1 MERGISWEDR
11 IKGAYASLRP
21 SEQKVASFFLAH
33 AGELESLTIG
43 ELASAAGVSE
53 PTVIRCV
60 RGLGYR
66 GYRAFKGALRGREAG
81 EESSFDHLGGF
92 SLRPWD
98 RREDLPLTAVGTH
111 LEQAARTLA
120 SARLIDLYSVEN
132 SCAPASDLLTKLTY
146 LGLRCRFCTD
156 AYLQQISAAHLGK
169 GDVAVAFS
177 RSGRSVDTVKALRLA
192 KKAGAATIAVT
203 GERTALLSRYADLTL
218 SVGGGAQTVYGNAIF
233 SRVAD
238 LAVVDM
244 LYMGIILSD
253 YERFSRNLDR
263 SGQVIA
269 DRGYAQT

>member
-66 GYRAFKGALRGREAG
+66 GYRAFKGALRGWEAG
-81 EESSFDHLGGF
+81 EESAFDHLGGF

-98 RREDLPLTAVGTH
+98 RMENLPLKAVGTQREA
-111 LEQAARTLA
+111 LEDVLKSVSPDSLAQAAQTLA

-156 AYLQQISAAHLGK
+156 A
-169 GDVAVAFS
+169 
-177 RSGRSVDTVKALRLA
+177 
-192 KKAGAATIAVT
+192 
-203 GERTALLSRYADLTL
+203 
-218 SVGGGAQTVYGNAIF
+218 
-233 SRVAD
+233 
-238 LAVVDM
+238 
-244 LYMGIILSD
+244 
-253 YERFSRNLDR
+253 
-263 SGQVIA
+263 
-269 DRGYAQT
+269 

>member
-21 SEQKVASFFLAH
+21 SEQKVASFFLDH

-98 RREDLPLTAVGTH
+98 RMEDLPLKAVGT
-111 LEQAARTLA
+111 QR
-120 SARLIDLYSVEN
+120 
-132 SCAPASDLLTKLTY
+132 
-146 LGLRCRFCTD
+146 
-156 AYLQQISAAHLGK
+156 
-169 GDVAVAFS
+169 
-177 RSGRSVDTVKALRLA
+177 
-192 KKAGAATIAVT
+192 
-203 GERTALLSRYADLTL
+203 
-218 SVGGGAQTVYGNAIF
+218 
-233 SRVAD
+233 
-238 LAVVDM
+238 
-244 LYMGIILSD
+244 
-253 YERFSRNLDR
+253 
-263 SGQVIA
+263 
-269 DRGYAQT
+269 

>member
-66 GYRAFKGALRGREAG
+66 GYRAFKGALRGWEAG
-81 EESSFDHLGGF
+81 EESAFDHLGGF

-98 RREDLPLTAVGTH
+98 RMENLPLKAVGTQREA
-111 LEQAARTLA
+111 LEDVLKSVSPDSLAQAAQTLA

-132 SCAPASDLLTKLTY
+132 SCAPVPLLHRRVSSADQRGPSEEGGCGGGLFP
-146 LGLRCRFCTD
+146 LGPVCGHRE
-156 AYLQQISAAHLGK
+156 
-169 GDVAVAFS
+169 
-177 RSGRSVDTVKALRLA
+177 
-192 KKAGAATIAVT
+192 GAAA
-203 GERTALLSRYADLTL
+203 G
-218 SVGGGAQTVYGNAIF
+218 
-233 SRVAD
+233 
-238 LAVVDM
+238 
-244 LYMGIILSD
+244 
-253 YERFSRNLDR
+253 
-263 SGQVIA
+263 
-269 DRGYAQT
+269 

>member
-98 RREDLPLTAVGTH
+98 RMEDLPLKAVGTQREALEDVLKSVSPDR

-132 SCAPASDLLTKLTY
+132 SCAPASDLLTKLT
-146 LGLRCRFCTD
+146 
-156 AYLQQISAAHLGK
+156 
-169 GDVAVAFS
+169 
-177 RSGRSVDTVKALRLA
+177 
-192 KKAGAATIAVT
+192 
-203 GERTALLSRYADLTL
+203 
-218 SVGGGAQTVYGNAIF
+218 
-233 SRVAD
+233 
-238 LAVVDM
+238 
-244 LYMGIILSD
+244 
-253 YERFSRNLDR
+253 
-263 SGQVIA
+263 
-269 DRGYAQT
+269 